1 MDNSQ
6 SSKKT
11 ADKSTNCHLSIV
23 NCQLKKHIP
32 NTITCCNLLSGCVA
46 AMFAF
51 EGMYLFAFICIIM
64 GAVFDFFD
72 GLTARALKVSSPIG
86 KELDSLADVITFGF
100 APAVM
105 VFSWLRE
112 CADTNL
118 CTPVATIVPFFA
130 FLLVA
135 FSALRLAKFNVDERQ
150 TSSFIGLPT
159 PANALFWGALVLGS
173 HDAIVAHP
181 YGWVLVIALVMLFSW
196 LLVAEIP
203 MFSLKFKSLAWKAN
217 RTAYIFLIVSLVLL
231 ILLGLNGLS
240 AVIGWYIILSILT
253 QKRA

>member
-1 MDNSQ
+1 MNI
-6 SSKKT
+6 KKY
-11 ADKSTNCHLSIV
+11 
-23 NCQLKKHIP
+23 IP

-46 AMFAF
+46 SVYAF
-51 EGMYLFAFICIIM
+51 LGVYPLAFTFIIA

-72 GLTARALKVSSPIG
+72 GLSARALKVSSPIG

-100 APAVM
+100 APATM

-112 CADTNL
+112 CADAYL
-118 CTPVATIVPFFA
+118 DMLIAFAMPFVA

-150 TSSFIGLPT
+150 TSSFVGLPT
-159 PANALFWGALVLGS
+159 PANALFWGALVIGS
-173 HDAIVAHP
+173 HDAIVEQP
-181 YGWVLVIALVMLFSW
+181 YGWVLVLGLVLLFSW

-203 MFSLKFKSLAWKAN
+203 MFSLKFKNLSWKCN
-217 RTAYIFLIVSLVLL
+217 RIVYIFLLVSLVLL
-231 ILLGLNGLS
+231 IVLGLNGLS

>member
-1 MDNSQ
+1 MRR
-6 SSKKT
+6 
-11 ADKSTNCHLSIV
+11 
-23 NCQLKKHIP
+23 HIP

-46 AMFAF
+46 TMFAF
-51 EGMYLFAFICIIM
+51 EGMYPFAFVFIIA

-72 GLTARALKVSSPIG
+72 GLSARALGVSSPIG
-86 KELDSLADVITFGF
+86 KELDSLADVVTFGF
-100 APAVM
+100 APAAM
-105 VFSWLRE
+105 VFSWLGE
-112 CADTNL
+112 CADAHL
-118 CTPVATIVPFFA
+118 DMLVAFVVPFVA

-159 PANALFWGALVLGS
+159 PANALFWGALVIGA
-173 HDAIVAHP
+173 HDKMVALP
-181 YGWVLVIALVMLFSW
+181 YGWLLIIALVVLFSW

-203 MFSLKFKSLAWKAN
+203 MFSLKFKNLSWKSN
-217 RTAYIFLIVSLVLL
+217 RTAYTFLLVSLVLL
-231 ILLGLNGLS
+231 AVLGLTGLS

>member
-1 MDNSQ
+1 MRR
-6 SSKKT
+6 
-11 ADKSTNCHLSIV
+11 
-23 NCQLKKHIP
+23 HIP

-46 AMFAF
+46 TMFAF
-51 EGMYLFAFICIIM
+51 EGMYPFAFVFIIA

-72 GLTARALKVSSPIG
+72 GLSARALGVSSPIG
-86 KELDSLADVITFGF
+86 KELDSLADVVTFGF
-100 APAVM
+100 APAAM
-105 VFSWLRE
+105 VFSWLGE
-112 CADTNL
+112 CADAHL
-118 CTPVATIVPFFA
+118 DMLVAFVVPFVA

-159 PANALFWGALVLGS
+159 PANALFWGALVIGV
-173 HDAIVAHP
+173 HDKMVALP
-181 YGWVLVIALVMLFSW
+181 YGWLLIIALVVLFSW

-203 MFSLKFKSLAWKAN
+203 MFSLKFKNLSWKSN
-217 RTAYIFLIVSLVLL
+217 RTAYTFLLVSLVLL
-231 ILLGLNGLS
+231 AVLGLTGLS

>member
-1 MDNSQ
+1 MNI
-6 SSKKT
+6 KK
-11 ADKSTNCHLSIV
+11 D
-23 NCQLKKHIP
+23 IP

-46 AMFAF
+46 SVYAF
-51 EGMYLFAFICIIM
+51 LGVYPLAFTFIIA

-72 GLTARALKVSSPIG
+72 GLSARTLKVSSPIG
-86 KELDSLADVITFGF
+86 KELDSLADVVTFGF
-100 APAVM
+100 APATM

-112 CADTNL
+112 CADAHL
-118 CTPVATIVPFFA
+118 DMLIAFAMPFVA

-159 PANALFWGALVLGS
+159 PANALFWGALVIGS
-173 HDAIVAHP
+173 HDAIVGQP
-181 YGWVLVIALVMLFSW
+181 YGWVLVLGLVLLFSW

-203 MFSLKFKSLAWKAN
+203 MFSLKFKNLSWKCN
-217 RTAYIFLIVSLVLL
+217 RIVYIFLLVSLVLL
-231 ILLGLNGLS
+231 IVLGLNGLS

>member
-1 MDNSQ
+1 MGNS
-6 SSKKT
+6 T
-11 ADKSTNCHLSIV
+11 F
-23 NCQLKKHIP
+23 KKHIP

-46 AMFAF
+46 ATFAF
-51 EGMYLFAFICIIM
+51 EKAYTIAFVCIIM

-72 GLTARALKVSSPIG
+72 GLSARALKVSSSIG
-86 KELDSLADVITFGF
+86 KELDSLADVITFGL
-100 APAVM
+100 APSVM

-112 CADTNL
+112 CTAIHLDQPIAL
-118 CTPVATIVPFFA
+118 VIPYAA

-173 HDAIVAHP
+173 HDMVVDLTS
-181 YGWVLVIALVMLFSW
+181 GWVLVIALVLLFSW

-217 RTAYIFLIVSLVLL
+217 RIAYIFLLISLILL
-231 ILLGLNGLS
+231 IILGLNGLS
-240 AVIGWYIILSILT
+240 AVIGWYIILSIMT
-253 QKRA
+253 NRKA

>member
-1 MDNSQ
+1 MSKSGTKESQ
-6 SSKKT
+6 LST
-11 ADKSTNCHLSIV
+11 A
-23 NCQLKKHIP
+23 NCQFKKHIP

-46 AMFAF
+46 AVYAF
-51 EGMYLFAFICIIM
+51 EGVYPIAFACIIM

-72 GLTARALKVSSPIG
+72 GLSARALKVSSPIG
-86 KELDSLADVITFGF
+86 KELDSLADVITFGL
-100 APAVM
+100 APATM

-112 CADTNL
+112 CADAHL
-118 CTPVATIVPFFA
+118 DMLAAFAVPFFA

-159 PANALFWGALVLGS
+159 PANALFWGALVIGS
-173 HDAIVAHP
+173 HDKIVAAP
-181 YGWVLVIALVMLFSW
+181 YGWLLVLALVLLFSW

-203 MFSLKFKSLAWKAN
+203 MFSLKFKNLSWKSN
-217 RTAYIFLIVSLVLL
+217 RIVYIFLLVSLALL
-231 ILLGLNGLS
+231 ILLGLTGLS
-240 AVIGWYIILSILT
+240 AVIGWYIILSVLT

>member
-1 MDNSQ
+1 MRR
-6 SSKKT
+6 
-11 ADKSTNCHLSIV
+11 
-23 NCQLKKHIP
+23 HIP

-46 AMFAF
+46 ATFAF
-51 EGMYLFAFICIIM
+51 DGMYLLAFVFIIA

-86 KELDSLADVITFGF
+86 KELDSLADVITFGL
-100 APAVM
+100 APGTM
-105 VFSWLRE
+105 VYSWLCE
-112 CADTNL
+112 CTDANL
-118 CTPVATIVPFFA
+118 GAPVAVVVPYFA
-130 FLLVA
+130 FILVA

-173 HDAIVAHP
+173 HDAIVARP

-217 RTAYIFLIVSLVLL
+217 RTAYIFLLVSLVLL

>member
-1 MDNSQ
+1 MNI
-6 SSKKT
+6 KKY
-11 ADKSTNCHLSIV
+11 
-23 NCQLKKHIP
+23 IP

-46 AMFAF
+46 SVYAF
-51 EGMYLFAFICIIM
+51 QGVYPLAFTFIIA

-72 GLTARALKVSSPIG
+72 GLSARALKVSSSIG
-86 KELDSLADVITFGF
+86 KELDSLADVVTFGF
-100 APAVM
+100 APATM

-112 CADTNL
+112 CADAHL
-118 CTPVATIVPFFA
+118 DMLIAFAMPFVA

-159 PANALFWGALVLGS
+159 PANALFWGALVIGS
-173 HDAIVAHP
+173 HDAIVGQP
-181 YGWVLVIALVMLFSW
+181 YGWVLVLGLVLLFSW

-203 MFSLKFKSLAWKAN
+203 MFSLKFKNLSWKCN
-217 RTAYIFLIVSLVLL
+217 RIVYIFLLVSLVLL
-231 ILLGLNGLS
+231 IVLGLNGLS

>member
-1 MDNSQ
+1 MRR
-6 SSKKT
+6 
-11 ADKSTNCHLSIV
+11 
-23 NCQLKKHIP
+23 HIP

-46 AMFAF
+46 ATYAF
-51 EGMYLFAFICIIM
+51 EGVYTIAFVCIIL

-72 GLTARALKVSSPIG
+72 DLTARALKVSSPIG
-86 KELDSLADVITFGF
+86 KELDSLADVVTFGL
-100 APAVM
+100 APATM

-112 CADTNL
+112 CADAHL
-118 CTPVATIVPFFA
+118 HMLPAFVVPFLA

-173 HDAIVAHP
+173 HDKIVSSP
-181 YGWVLVIALVMLFSW
+181 FGWMLVVALVLLFSW
-196 LLVAEIP
+196 LLVSEIP
-203 MFSLKFKSLAWKAN
+203 MFSLKFKSLAWAPN
-217 RTAYIFLIVSLVLL
+217 RIAYIFLLVSLVLL
-231 ILLGLNGLS
+231 IFLGLNGLS
-240 AVIGWYIILSILT
+240 AVIGWYIVLSVLT

>member
-1 MDNSQ
+1 MR
-6 SSKKT
+6 
-11 ADKSTNCHLSIV
+11 
-23 NCQLKKHIP
+23 KHIP
-32 NTITCCNLLSGCVA
+32 NTITCSNLLSGCVA
-46 AMFAF
+46 TMFAF
-51 EGMYLFAFICIIM
+51 EGAYQYAFAFIIA

-86 KELDSLADVITFGF
+86 KELDSLADVVTFGF
-100 APAVM
+100 APAAM

-112 CADTNL
+112 CADTHL
-118 CTPVATIVPFFA
+118 DMLPAFAMPFLA

-173 HDAIVAHP
+173 HDLVVVNP
-181 YGWVLVIALVMLFSW
+181 YGWMLVLALVLLFSY

-203 MFSLKFKSLAWKAN
+203 MFSLKFKSLAWEAN
-217 RTAYIFLIVSLVLL
+217 RTAYIFLLVSIALL
-231 ILLGLNGLS
+231 ILLQLKGLP
-240 AVIGWYIILSILT
+240 AVIGWYIILSVLT

>member
-1 MDNSQ
+1 MNI
-6 SSKKT
+6 KKY
-11 ADKSTNCHLSIV
+11 
-23 NCQLKKHIP
+23 IP

-46 AMFAF
+46 SVYAF
-51 EGMYLFAFICIIM
+51 LGVYPLAFTFIIA

-72 GLTARALKVSSPIG
+72 GLSARALKVSSPIG

-100 APAVM
+100 APATM

-112 CADTNL
+112 CADAHL
-118 CTPVATIVPFFA
+118 DMLIAFAMPFVA

-159 PANALFWGALVLGS
+159 PANALFWGALVIGS
-173 HDAIVAHP
+173 HDAIVGQP
-181 YGWVLVIALVMLFSW
+181 YGWVLVLGLVLLFSW

-203 MFSLKFKSLAWKAN
+203 MFSLKFKNLSWKCN
-217 RTAYIFLIVSLVLL
+217 RIVYIFLLVSLVLL
-231 ILLGLNGLS
+231 IVLGLNGLS

>member
-1 MDNSQ
+1 MRR
-6 SSKKT
+6 
-11 ADKSTNCHLSIV
+11 
-23 NCQLKKHIP
+23 HIP

-46 AMFAF
+46 ATYAF
-51 EGMYLFAFICIIM
+51 EGVYTIAFVCIIL

-86 KELDSLADVITFGF
+86 KELDSLADVVTFGF
-100 APAVM
+100 APATM

-112 CADTNL
+112 CADAHL
-118 CTPVATIVPFFA
+118 HMLPAFAMPFLA

-159 PANALFWGALVLGS
+159 PANALFWGSLVIGSHDKVVAAPYGWMLIVALVL
-173 HDAIVAHP
+173 
-181 YGWVLVIALVMLFSW
+181 LFSW

-203 MFSLKFKSLAWKAN
+203 MFSLKFKSLAWAPN
-217 RTAYIFLIVSLVLL
+217 RIAYIFLLVSLVLL
-231 ILLGLNGLS
+231 IFLGLNGLS
-240 AVIGWYIILSILT
+240 AVIGWYIVLSVLT

>member
-11 ADKSTNCHLSIV
+11 ADKSTNCQLSIV

-32 NTITCCNLLSGCVA
+32 NTITCCNLLSGCVS

-51 EGMYLFAFICIIM
+51 EGMYLPAFVCIIV

-86 KELDSLADVITFGF
+86 KELDSLADVITFGL

-112 CADTNL
+112 CTDANL
-118 CTPVATIVPFFA
+118 CISAASIAPFSA

-181 YGWVLVIALVMLFSW
+181 YGWALVIALVMLFSW